1 MGYSGR
7 VRPRLLVIRVKYDNN
22 YGHKI
27 PKYVKD
33 PYDRDN
39 LDTWRGKYSTLIL
52 DHPHTL
58 TGNITIGTIKVG
70 GIRGTYHV

>member
-1 MGYSGR
+1 MGYPGR

-39 LDTWRGKYSTLIL
+39 LDT
-52 DHPHTL
+52 
-58 TGNITIGTIKVG
+58 
-70 GIRGTYHV
+70 

>member
-1 MGYSGR
+1 MGYPGR
-7 VRPRLLVIRVKYDNN
+7 VRPRLLVIRVKYNNN

-39 LDTWRGKYSTLIL
+39 LDIVTSHPLLSIFYSLQLELKIIQCRHHL
-52 DHPHTL
+52 F
-58 TGNITIGTIKVG
+58 NIFCLFG
-70 GIRGTYHV
+70 